1 MAPRQARFCSFQA
14 IVREW
19 ASDVAGDLDNA
30 TRVAPGDGLD
40 RLAPAR
46 EAAQIAATL
55 RRRFSHEL
63 ISAIAAMPQEIGRR
77 AHAAGKCRS
86 WCLGNRRHVAGYRD
100 R

>member
-46 EAAQIAATL
+46 EAAQIAAAL

-63 ISAIAAMPQEIGRR
+63 ISAIAAMPQEKLDDALTQLVNAEVGL
-77 AHAAGKCRS
+77 
-86 WCLGNRRHVAGYRD
+86 LGTDNM
-100 R
+100 